1 MCRLRAGG
9 GQRFGRSGGWQATG
23 QDFLVSSGRGGP
35 SHFSPSR
42 VSRSLLPSFSWFE
55 FFSPLHPLHAI
66 FPSAS
71 AIRHQVMVMVIGGGQ
86 GGGGGARLQGGW
98 GAPWTE
104 SGEHAVPWVY
114 VVEGVGGGD
123 PWQPVT
129 VLSFWGTS
137 SLLGVQDPFPP
148 VGLQPEN
155 LRRAQGCL
163 GAHLPPQAPKQLL
176 RGPRALRLR
185 QALQPSPL
193 VLWPISG
200 PANCRTTGSGSSIRG
215 GCLLGL
221 SLATSGPK
229 LAASS
234 SLRPCPTRL
243 RPLLGPFRFPEPSVP
258 SLGLPS
264 VIPRCST
271 QLAVPWLDRWPGRAG
286 LP

>member
-1 MCRLRAGG
+1 MGGVPSVGRGWAALRALWGLAG
-9 GQRFGRSGGWQATG
+9 HRPGLPGQQWEGRPIS
-23 QDFLVSSGRGGP
+23 LLS
-35 SHFSPSR
+35 

-71 AIRHQVMVMVIGGGQ
+71 AIRHEVMVMVIGGGQ

-104 SGEHAVPWVY
+104 SGEHAVPGVY
-114 VVEGVGGGD
+114 LVEGVCGGD
-123 PWQPVT
+123 PRHPVT
-129 VLSFWGTS
+129 LLSLLGTS

-148 VGLQPEN
+148 IEFQPEN

-163 GAHLPPQAPKQLL
+163 AAHLPPPAPEQQALGL
-176 RGPRALRLR
+176 C
-185 QALQPSPL
+185 QALQPPPPP

-200 PANCRTTGSGSSIRG
+200 PGNCRTTGTGSSIRGG

-221 SLATSGPK
+221 SLATFGPE

-234 SLRPCPTRL
+234 SL
-243 RPLLGPFRFPEPSVP
+243 
-258 SLGLPS
+258 
-264 VIPRCST
+264 
-271 QLAVPWLDRWPGRAG
+271 
-286 LP
+286 

>member
-114 VVEGVGGGD
+114 VVEGVWGGSLAACD
-123 PWQPVT
+123 SLV
-129 VLSFWGTS
+129 
-137 SLLGVQDPFPP
+137 LLGDILPTGGAGPIP
-148 VGLQPEN
+148 S
-155 LRRAQGCL
+155 RRAPARKLEKSSGLFGC
-163 GAHLPPQAPKQLL
+163 PFAPSGSKTTAA
-176 RGPRALRLR
+176 GP
-185 QALQPSPL
+185 PSPKA
-193 VLWPISG
+193 PPG
-200 PANCRTTGSGSSIRG
+200 PPALSS
-215 GCLLGL
+215 CA
-221 SLATSGPK
+221 LAH
-229 LAASS
+229 
-234 SLRPCPTRL
+234 LRPCKL
-243 RPLLGPFRFPEPSVP
+243 QDHG
-258 SLGLPS
+258 
-264 VIPRCST
+264 I
-271 QLAVPWLDRWPGRAG
+271 WLIH
-286 LP
+286 